1 MRIPVLTVIAIIA
14 VVGVAMVLQ
23 ATYIVNE
30 REQAIVL
37 QFGEHVRTVR
47 RPGLYFK
54 IPFIQNVYYVESRIL
69 LADGSPEEY
78 LTLDKKR
85 LLVDHISRWRIN
97 DPLSFYQTVRTEQ
110 GALARLN
117 QIIASKLREEI
128 ASHDFITV
136 IREEREAIMRSVTD
150 ASKPLVEQFGV
161 ELLDVRIKRIDLP
174 AEVQESVFARMEAER
189 NRIALR
195 YRAEGEEAA
204 RQIRAQ
210 ADKEREIIL
219 ATAYEQAERIRG
231 EGDARATAI
240 YAAAYS
246 EDPEFYAFRRRM
258 DAYQRILSEQPT
270 LVLDGDSELFR
281 YLEGGGGGQGSR

>member
-1 MRIPVLTVIAIIA
+1 
-14 VVGVAMVLQ
+14 
-23 ATYIVNE
+23 
-30 REQAIVL
+30 
-37 QFGEHVRTVR
+37 
-47 RPGLYFK
+47 
-54 IPFIQNVYYVESRIL
+54 
-69 LADGSPEEY
+69 
-78 LTLDKKR
+78 
-85 LLVDHISRWRIN
+85 
-97 DPLSFYQTVRTEQ
+97 
-110 GALARLN
+110 
-117 QIIASKLREEI
+117 
-128 ASHDFITV
+128 
-136 IREEREAIMRSVTD
+136 MRSVTD